1 MEINQNNV
9 TFKYV
14 KKGGLKLPV
23 TPISVDCFDRD
34 NIEAE
39 GGIINAVD
47 IDWNGAEVGENQYIN
62 TTGDLINF
70 IKNNT
75 SAGAQGEKGET
86 GETGPQGDKG
96 DKGDQGEKGDT
107 GTFDPS
113 DLEGYATQAYVDQE
127 IANVIGAAP
136 EALDTLKEIADQL
149 GQDNDAIAAINN
161 VIEGK
166 ANSSDVYTK
175 NEIDSIINGIEL
187 TPGEKGETGETGP
200 QGEKGETGEAGSQGE
215 KGETGETGPQGEKGE
230 TGETGPQGEKGET
243 GETGPQGEKGET
255 GETGPQGEKGET
267 GSFDASALENYV
279 TKVELGTFGEESEL
293 DYEVVNDE
301 QSWQA
306 SYNNGVLQKYY
317 QKYPQEDL
325 WNTVENRAV
334 TFNDRYYHG
343 NIGNEAI
350 ECGATWASESAQKL
364 VINDVTYYA
373 PIFYDMTGRDVELY
387 NDLAL
392 TESAGKTFTIE
403 TVSYNGN
410 CVHCWAGTVNAPGA
424 KLPWV
429 LVNFED
435 DANVMIKFQYEGKA
449 DVTPWNFT
457 VFGTGAGHKAWGFA
471 SVASEFGDDSFAIAE
486 NGGEGAFDTNKF
498 KVIGVSANANIPA
511 AIKAYIDTEIA
522 KLKA

>member
-86 GETGPQGDKG
+86 GETGPQGEKG

-200 QGEKGETGEAGSQGE
+200 QGEKGETG
-215 KGETGETGPQGEKGE
+215 
-230 TGETGPQGEKGET
+230 
-243 GETGPQGEKGET
+243 
-255 GETGPQGEKGET
+255 
-267 GSFDASALENYV
+267 SFDASALENYV

-334 TFNDRYYHG
+334 NFNDRYYQG

-511 AIKAYIDTEIA
+511 AIKAYIDTEIT